1 MGVQRNRQSTWLAGR
16 TFLDLIRWHLTHLE
30 SLILL
35 GILITLFF
43 MPLHEKLKAAGF
55 WITLA
60 LWLTKLVR
68 ERHAQKIWIPPLG
81 WALLLFVGVAF
92 LSAIFSDYHNRATRG
107 ALDALRN
114 TLFFLVLVNTVNS
127 HEKIRWIIFALMGG
141 MVFGDFAGIYKYFSI
156 GPELEMLSLGEKN
169 STAQVLSFFLALLL
183 GILFTQRRQV
193 IFRTG
198 ILIVIGLTGFTLV
211 LTYARGIWISLLVA
225 LIAFWI
231 VRLDWKVPAALS
243 LLFGMVLLGMSF
255 SDRFAEKIVSLENPL
270 IAPNMIGRYEIWKQ
284 SLEIVKDR
292 PLLGIG
298 LKTYGLPQVT
308 QKYQLESSSH
318 AHNMF
323 LNVAAELGLA
333 GLIALTVWL
342 IFYFKTIL
350 RMYPG
355 MRSEL
360 NQGLWLGGLGCFVV
374 LMVGGITHSM
384 LGSESSLMLMTV
396 LGLMFAGFRVESK
409 ESHLISRYLYK
420 LAGCA
425 RTGHQSAA
433 AVR

>member
-1 MGVQRNRQSTWLAGR
+1 LGPFPVIDDESAQVDSSECPGVHTGVGCDFDQGLQATVWPDVPWDRDQLLRSTVGQ
-16 TFLDLIRWHLTHLE
+16 DLR
-30 SLILL
+30 
-35 GILITLFF
+35 
-43 MPLHEKLKAAGF
+43 
-55 WITLA
+55 
-60 LWLTKLVR
+60 R
-68 ERHAQKIWIPPLG
+68 PLG
-81 WALLLFVGVAF
+81 SGQRAHPGSSGARNDDDVA
-92 LSAIFSDYHNRATRG
+92 
-107 ALDALRN
+107 
-114 TLFFLVLVNTVNS
+114 
-127 HEKIRWIIFALMGG
+127 
-141 MVFGDFAGIYKYFSI
+141 
-156 GPELEMLSLGEKN
+156 
-169 STAQVLSFFLALLL
+169 
-183 GILFTQRRQV
+183 
-193 IFRTG
+193 
-198 ILIVIGLTGFTLV
+198 TLV
-211 LTYARGIWISLLVA
+211 SHGIP
-225 LIAFWI
+225 
-231 VRLDWKVPAALS
+231 LDQTVIRPVSS

-323 LNVAAELGLA
+323 LNVAAELGLT

-342 IFYFKTIL
+342 MFYFKTIV